1 MNFVIKEFQWKGN
14 HNIIYT
20 ESRLRKMNLSNGRCH
35 LCKESNIQEDLQ
47 HLFFKCI
54 ISNRFISN
62 ITILISALN
71 VGTVGTVNL
80 TQIWLS
86 IQQKTIF
93 REWKKWNSVS
103 WSICITSCD
112 RLKISQKSFKVAL
125 LSELSMSK
133 FRSPNN
139 NICS

>member
-1 MNFVIKEFQWKGN
+1 MKNFTGQKFGIILKKFKEFQWKCT

-20 ESRLRKMNLSNGRCH
+20 ESRLRKMNLFNGRCH

-80 TQIWLS
+80 TQI
-86 IQQKTIF
+86 
-93 REWKKWNSVS
+93 
-103 WSICITSCD
+103 
-112 RLKISQKSFKVAL
+112 
-125 LSELSMSK
+125 
-133 FRSPNN
+133 
-139 NICS
+139 